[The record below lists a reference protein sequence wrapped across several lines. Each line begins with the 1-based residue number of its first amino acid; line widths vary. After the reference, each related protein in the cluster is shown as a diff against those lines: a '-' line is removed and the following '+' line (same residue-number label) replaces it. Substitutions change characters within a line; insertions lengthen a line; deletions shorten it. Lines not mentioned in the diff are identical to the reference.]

1 MIRET
6 ANAVGFTTQS
16 TNGKWAASLLHKHGR
31 IESWGHETRT
41 KAESQVTYFGNKI
54 GIRRIGQWKRS

>member
-1 MIRET
+1 MSAGQAPAI
-6 ANAVGFTTQS
+6 GFTAQS
-16 TNGKWAASLLHKHGR
+16 DTGKWSASLLHKHGR

-41 KAESQVTYFGNKI
+41 RAEKQITYFGNKL